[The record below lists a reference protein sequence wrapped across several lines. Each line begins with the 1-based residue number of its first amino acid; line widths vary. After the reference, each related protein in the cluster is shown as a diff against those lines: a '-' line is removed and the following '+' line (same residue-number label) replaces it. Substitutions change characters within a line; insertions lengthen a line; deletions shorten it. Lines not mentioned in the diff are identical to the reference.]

1 MSRGTDE
8 YQRAKYIKAKA
19 FAIALTKDD
28 MLDIQQSDLPPYNLY
43 SDQLR
48 CNSRG
53 KHMVSRFI
61 GPRSDHSLFIS
72 VTH

>member
-8 YQRAKYIKAKA
+8 YQEAKYIKAKA
-19 FAIALTKDD
+19 FALTKDD

-53 KHMVSRFI
+53 KHMVCRFI

>member
-28 MLDIQQSDLPPYNLY
+28 MLDIQQYDLPPYNLY

-61 GPRSDHSLFIS
+61 GPRSDHSLFMS